1 MRKKEDLNE
10 ELLIN
15 EEINENEG
23 DEKEHKAKYPVLTL
37 EKALDIINYFK
48 EHSTE
53 EGISLSEICQ
63 KLNMKK
69 SSVHR
74 ILNTLYEY
82 NYVEK
87 TLSGNK
93 YKLSWELYYIGNTVP
108 LKRSLSPGEC
118 MPIINELCDKYAESI
133 NMSVLNDNYAV
144 VIYCAEPNV
153 GVKISNSIGD
163 RQPLYA
169 TAKGKLF
176 LSQMPEKKIY
186 DYYRENKIET
196 FTPNT
201 IITPGKM
208 LNELYDIRECGY
220 AMDREEHFIGITCIS
235 MPIRNFENKIVA
247 TLSCSGLTHRILEK
261 LEGESQLKKD
271 LREACNKLSCHMGY
285 KTE

>member
-1 MRKKEDLNE
+1 MKKSELKE
-10 ELLIN
+10 EKLAAN
-15 EEINENEG
+15 AVSEEENER
-23 DEKEHKAKYPVLTL
+23 KAKYPVLTL

-53 EGISLSEICQ
+53 DGISLSEICQ
-63 KLNMKK
+63 QLDMKK

-108 LKRSLSPGEC
+108 LKRGLSHLDC
-118 MPIINELCDKYAESI
+118 IPIMNELCSKYVESI
-133 NMSVLNDNYAV
+133 NMSVLKDNTAV
-144 VIYCAEPNV
+144 VLYSVEPDIVLKATNA
-153 GVKISNSIGD
+153 IGD
-163 RQPLYA
+163 RQPLYC

-176 LSQMPEKKIY
+176 LSDMPEKKIY
-186 DYYRENKIET
+186 DYYRENKIEA
-196 FTPNT
+196 FMPNT

-220 AMDREEHFIGITCIS
+220 SMDREEHVDGLTCIS
-235 MPIRNFENKIVA
+235 MPIRNYENKIVA
-247 TLSCSGLTHRILEK
+247 TLSCSGPTHRILSK
-261 LEGESQLKKD
+261 LDGDSALKKD
-271 LREACNKLSCHMGY
+271 LAEACKKLSSHLGY
-285 KTE
+285 KG

>member
-1 MRKKEDLNE
+1 MNE
-10 ELLIN
+10 EKDETMIQLSEQEA
-15 EEINENEG
+15 EESTR
-23 DEKEHKAKYPVLTL
+23 KAKYPVLTL

-48 EHSTE
+48 EHSSE
-53 EGISLSEICQ
+53 DGISLSEICQ

-108 LKRSLSPGEC
+108 LKRNLSPGEC
-118 MPIINELCDKYAESI
+118 IPLMNELCDKYIESI
-133 NMSVLNDNYAV
+133 NMSIIEDNEAI
-144 VIYCAEPNV
+144 VIYNSEPNIV
-153 GVKISNSIGD
+153 LKATNTIGD
-163 RQPLYA
+163 RQPLYC
-169 TAKGKLF
+169 TAKGKLY

-208 LNELYDIRECGY
+208 LNELYDIRQCGY
-220 AMDREEHFIGITCIS
+220 AMDREEHCDGLTCIS
-235 MPIRNFENKIVA
+235 MPIKNFQNKIVA
-247 TLSCSGLTHRILEK
+247 TLSCSGPTHRILSK
-261 LEGESQLKKD
+261 LESNGNLKAD
-271 LREACNKLSCHMGY
+271 LKEACRKLSQHMGY
-285 KTE
+285 TEE